1 MEFEV
6 VGKDKVAQYIALS
19 KTKKFII
26 SKYGSQKHAIP
37 IFEHLEEGSNEKSI
51 NAFLQWAEI
60 TDNDVCYILRVF
72 NSIEDSIET
81 GEEIRNKKSGKQLEI
96 RFRLNKKAE
105 FERQQT
111 QTPQVDVSLAIENAI
126 MKMQQKN
133 ADSEILRKLAE
144 MDEKINAI
152 EEDEEDDFEDAELS
166 GIGNPNITALI
177 NILAPLINGSKKNTA
192 AVINGI
198 TPEKIKNINTA
209 IKILSKYDD
218 QIDTDLLKLSSI
230 AEKNPAT
237 FNMLINSLRTM

>member
-51 NAFLQWAEI
+51 HAFLQWAEI

-72 NSIEDSIET
+72 NSVEDSIET
-81 GEEIRNKKSGKQLEI
+81 GEELRNKKSGKQLEI

-111 QTPQVDVSLAIENAI
+111 QSPQIDVSLAIENAI

-152 EEDEEDDFEDAELS
+152 EEGDDDFEDAELN
-166 GIGNPNITALI
+166 GVGNPNITALI
-177 NILAPLINGSKKNTA
+177 NILAPLINGKKNTA
-192 AVINGI
+192 SVINGI

>member
-51 NAFLQWAEI
+51 HAFLQWAEI
-60 TDNDVCYILRVF
+60 TDNDVCYNLRVF
-72 NSIEDSIET
+72 NSVEDSIET
-81 GEEIRNKKSGKQLEI
+81 GEEIRNKKSGKQFEI

-105 FERQQT
+105 FERQQA
-111 QTPQVDVSLAIENAI
+111 QSPQIDYSLAIENAI

-144 MDEKINAI
+144 MDKKINAI
-152 EEDEEDDFEDAELS
+152 EEGDDDFEDAELN
-166 GIGNPNITALI
+166 GVGNPNITALI
-177 NILAPLINGSKKNTA
+177 NILAPLINGKKNTA
-192 AVINGI
+192 SVINGI

-230 AEKNPAT
+230 AEKNPTT

>member
-6 VGKDKVAQYIALS
+6 IGKDKVAQYIALS

-37 IFEHLEEGSNEKSI
+37 IFEHLEEGSTDKSI

-72 NSIEDSIET
+72 NSVEDSIET

-111 QTPQVDVSLAIENAI
+111 QTPQVDYSLAIENAI

-133 ADSEILRKLAE
+133 ADSEILRKLADL
-144 MDEKINAI
+144 DEKINAI
-152 EEDEEDDFEDAELS
+152 EDDENFEDAELN

-177 NILAPLINGSKKNTA
+177 SMLAPLINGKKNTSA
-192 AVINGI
+192 SVINGI
-198 TPEKIKNINTA
+198 TPEKIKNINRA
-209 IKILSKYDD
+209 ISILSKYDE

>member
-6 VGKDKVAQYIALS
+6 IGKDKVAQYIALS

-37 IFEHLEEGSNEKSI
+37 IFEHLEEGSTDKSI

-72 NSIEDSIET
+72 NSVEDSIET

-133 ADSEILRKLAE
+133 ADSEILRKLADL
-144 MDEKINAI
+144 DEKINAI
-152 EEDEEDDFEDAELS
+152 EDDEDFEDAELN

-177 NILAPLINGSKKNTA
+177 SMLAPLINGKKNA
-192 AVINGI
+192 SASVINGI
-198 TPEKIKNINTA
+198 TPEKIKNINRA
-209 IKILSKYDD
+209 ISILSKYDE